1 MTQSSVP
8 NFTLLA
14 THELWHFH
22 IHHLHSQFGKKRVNW
37 LSLHNVRLPFSAVRC
52 PWINPLFLPKKHNV
66 SLVHRYLSGF
76 NYQPLEKNASNQF
89 QRWTWFS
96 SQKKSLKPPP
106 TTTTYQQNHGWSTN
120 QPVEPPKPTGGEP
133 STPPANDRV
142 SGTKLLSWSEDPG
155 ENQPGTKG
163 GVVKWPEI
171 CPWNT
176 GFPFIAGLLKGNHN
190 GFSISPSFIRD
201 PGYFWKGK
209 GVRGSR
215 GF

>member
-1 MTQSSVP
+1 MNYGT
-8 NFTLLA
+8 FTSTIYIASL
-14 THELWHFH
+14 E
-22 IHHLHSQFGKKRVNW
+22 KKRVNW

-66 SLVHRYLSGF
+66 SLGHRYLSGF

-89 QRWTWFS
+89 PPKRWTWFS

-133 STPPANDRV
+133 SIPPANDRV

-155 ENQPGTKG
+155 ENQPGTK
-163 GVVKWPEI
+163 VWPEI
-171 CPWNT
+171 SPWNM
-176 GFPFIAGLLKGNHN
+176 GFLF
-190 GFSISPSFIRD
+190 ISPAFLRETT
-201 PGYFWKGK
+201 
-209 GVRGSR
+209 
-215 GF
+215 